1 VRIDATAPDPL
12 ADMRAALATGGP
24 VHVHLGPADEA
35 ALASEANAWPTVSDV
50 RAAWVARARGL
61 RPPLAPLLL
70 ARTDVVL
77 RELGLLDEAG
87 HVLKGRKAEPY
98 ASPSLRAGL
107 VRRYLLQ
114 TLLEA
119 YRRLDDAGF
128 ERVAIVL
135 ADPPTR

>member
-1 VRIDATAPDPL
+1 
-12 ADMRAALATGGP
+12 M
-24 VHVHLGPADEA
+24 
-35 ALASEANAWPTVSDV
+35 
-50 RAAWVARARGL
+50 
-61 RPPLAPLLL
+61 

-87 HVLKGRKAEPY
+87 HVLKGRKVEPY

>member
-1 VRIDATAPDPL
+1 
-12 ADMRAALATGGP
+12 
-24 VHVHLGPADEA
+24 
-35 ALASEANAWPTVSDV
+35 
-50 RAAWVARARGL
+50 
-61 RPPLAPLLL
+61 
-70 ARTDVVL
+70 
-77 RELGLLDEAG
+77 
-87 HVLKGRKAEPY
+87 
-98 ASPSLRAGL
+98 